1 MLILFTFFS
10 SLTHLSTYL
19 IYSQSTT
26 LHIWRRIMFHI
37 SPFLNEMCLQY
48 LDHFSASIIL
58 FFRSKSSDDFA
69 DKKRQKQKSR
79 VESICNN
86 FFSISEFS
94 YKLIRLLLNSSVV
107 KSDNEMSKFSY
118 KVIECPRRTR
128 PMPLIGRNS
137 SIMWVCSY
145 L

>member
-1 MLILFTFFS
+1 
-10 SLTHLSTYL
+10 
-19 IYSQSTT
+19 
-26 LHIWRRIMFHI
+26 
-37 SPFLNEMCLQY
+37 MCLQY

-79 VESICNN
+79 VESVCNYF

-94 YKLIRLLLNSSVV
+94 YKPIRLLLSSSVV

-118 KVIECPRRTR
+118 KDMECPTWTQ
-128 PMPLIGRNS
+128 PMPLMGRNS

-145 L
+145 LLINIVLFLRLEIISFLSIATEKEIGKPECI